1 VPYAIRDE
9 FVCRIMQEVSPFFMF
24 IGAAMALG
32 FFGLPLGII
41 GFALLRTWSR
51 R

>member
-1 VPYAIRDE
+1 MMNL
-9 FVCRIMQEVSPFFMF
+9 CIMQEVSPISMI
-24 IGAAMALG
+24 IGAGIALG